1 MITLKTARSLA
12 IVSAAI
18 ALQVY
23 GGQALA
29 QAATDNAPKFQFVP
43 YLRLDAGYAFS
54 DKAGG
59 NIVTGSGFGNDFG
72 KGFVGGGGLGVKLAK
87 SGAISIRFD
96 VTGSTTPSLSSNHTG
111 SLADGTVVAANVKTD
126 NTTILGNLYADIDT
140 GWAITPFIGV
150 GVGSAHNKVKTLT
163 FTNPA
168 GAFAQ
173 ILGSSTTSTAWTVT
187 AGGSY
192 TILPNFIIDLGYR
205 YTDAGLV
212 NTSTSFTDLTLHI
225 PKNYTLDN
233 PISSKLNFNQVY
245 LSARISF

>member
-1 MITLKTARSLA
+1 MITFSIARSHILA
-12 IVSAAI
+12 GTALALSLSAAP
-18 ALQVY
+18 AF
-23 GGQALA
+23 AD
-29 QAATDNAPKFQFVP
+29 AAADNTPKFQFVP

-59 NIVTGSGFGNDFG
+59 NLVTGSGFGNDFG
-72 KGFVGGGGLGVKLAK
+72 KGFAGGGGIGVKLAK
-87 SGAISIRFD
+87 SGALAIRFD
-96 VTGSTTPSLSSNHTG
+96 VTGSATPSLSSTHTG
-111 SLADGTVVAANVKTD
+111 SLADGTAIAANVKTD

-150 GVGSAHNKVKTLT
+150 GVGSARNKVKTVT

-173 ILGSSTTSTAWTVT
+173 ILGSSTTSTAWSVT

-192 TILPNFIIDLGYR
+192 PVLPNLIIDLGYR
-205 YTDAGLV
+205 YTDAGTIS
-212 NTSTSFTDLTLHI
+212 TSTSFTDLTLRT

-233 PISSKLNFNQVY
+233 PISSKLKFNQVY